1 MVTSARTSVTRAA
14 CTCWITPVRAGADP
28 AYESRRYH
36 LHGIEHA
43 ACEQASTSERHVPS
57 SHLGSSC
64 GRVVGHTSR
73 AEQGKRDRRK
83 GAHMDT
89 EGEGGRGGKGQRA
102 SVNHTPARHAAQLTS
117 EPLPAK
123 NQLERSS
130 QAVRGESRA
139 QRGNEPPACAS
150 SASLS
155 STAMR
160 DPRFAREKRLPS
172 SSAIALCDLSLLPH
186 PLVLS

>member
-1 MVTSARTSVTRAA
+1 
-14 CTCWITPVRAGADP
+14 
-28 AYESRRYH
+28 
-36 LHGIEHA
+36 
-43 ACEQASTSERHVPS
+43 
-57 SHLGSSC
+57 
-64 GRVVGHTSR
+64 
-73 AEQGKRDRRK
+73 
-83 GAHMDT
+83 MDT

-186 PLVLS
+186 APGPFLAFRTVISSFFLISLLNLLYIII